1 MLLIQLHSR
10 YNCHN
15 FSLSFTTDCF
25 LTITQAFSLH
35 QILLSGLLLASSA
48 IEREKYSQSLLS
60 TLLLVN
66 MNLTTLLLF
75 WWFISSKYLCFSCE
89 LVASK
94 NMDRKRQKLVLQSV
108 FLLISLRGMISSF
121 GWSSRKSPLTWV
133 KGQLSGSGGWRIL
146 DLLDRDRGSGIAGL
160 RSRIQDLLDPGSG

>member
-35 QILLSGLLLASSA
+35 QILLSGLLLPSSA
-48 IEREKYSQSLLS
+48 IEWEKYSQSLLS

-94 NMDRKRQKLVLQSV
+94 NRKRQKLVLQSV

-121 GWSSRKSPLTWV
+121 GCSSRKSPLTWV
-133 KGQLSGSGGWRIL
+133 KGQLSGSGWRIL

>member
-94 NMDRKRQKLVLQSV
+94 NMNRKRQKLVLQSV

-121 GWSSRKSPLTWV
+121 GCSSRKSPLTWV
-133 KGQLSGSGGWRIL
+133 KGQLSGSGWRIL

>member
-48 IEREKYSQSLLS
+48 IEWGKYSQSLLS

-94 NMDRKRQKLVLQSV
+94 NRKRQKLVLQSV

-121 GWSSRKSPLTWV
+121 GWSSRKSPLTWF
-133 KGQLSGSGGWRIL
+133 KGQLSGSGSRIL